1 MVVGTRLNYVMGFGR
16 PPRFAEAARWI
27 RIDIDPEEIAGRP
40 VDVGIV
46 GDARTVLRQLGES
59 LDGRIDPKRYEGW
72 RTRLAAINR
81 EKQSAQEARLSND
94 QVPIHPLRLCTEVRD
109 FMDRSEEHTSEIQ
122 SLMRIS

>member
-46 GDARTVLRQLGES
+46 GDARTVLRQIGES

-72 RTRLAAINR
+72 RTRPAEIHR
-81 EKQSAQEARLSND
+81 EKQSAPEARLTNHHVQIGTAPSRGRCCKFIANPVVSST
-94 QVPIHPLRLCTEVRD
+94 QT
-109 FMDRSEEHTSEIQ
+109 TKQ
-122 SLMRIS
+122 KT